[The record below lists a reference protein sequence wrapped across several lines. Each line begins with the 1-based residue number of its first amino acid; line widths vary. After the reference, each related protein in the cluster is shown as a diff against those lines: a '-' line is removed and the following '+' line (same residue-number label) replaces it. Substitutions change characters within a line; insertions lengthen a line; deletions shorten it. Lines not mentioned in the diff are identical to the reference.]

1 MTSSLRSLS
10 YGIRTIDQIGGSYL
24 LLDLQRNATDNVS
37 LLDSLH
43 EMGCISSDLIPQ
55 PLGGDLADLLQ
66 DELIILEIA
75 AQLRVVFLDEL
86 LGSFLNCLCAN
97 TSLYN
102 QPTYRV
108 LTMRFMYLFK
118 IGYEIYMI
126 YSNRLLA

>member
-1 MTSSLRSLS
+1 MDVNKIVLS
-10 YGIRTIDQIGGSYL
+10 RYL
-24 LLDLQRNATDNVS
+24 LLDFERYSSDNVS

-86 LGSFLNCLCAN
+86 LGSFLNCLCSDAALA
-97 TSLYN
+97 TSYKRN
-102 QPTYRV
+102 I
-108 LTMRFMYLFK
+108 F
-118 IGYEIYMI
+118 GYH
-126 YSNRLLA
+126 L